1 MGILDD
7 LAMGFGLKEKT
18 QDYYDRTEQTLRR
31 TQGDDRGDIYARQT
45 ASRRANAPNYSNPIG
60 PLRPGDAPLRQSMFQ
75 RNDPRDRSSSTFR
88 NPQAG
93 TIQSFFGGGS
103 RLGDQPMTP
112 GRFLTNF
119 IPGVGLFRGLQRA
132 SGNQPYT
139 MNTQSGT
146 GPGMTAAQISAK
158 YGVSPQVAAARM
170 QAAPAAQTGAPVPPV
185 AVEPL
190 LGYGFEEDKFGFDP
204 QAPRATL
211 DDLDIVL
218 NPGYSQGAD
227 GQYVPSYDPFAAS
240 ESTSAPSEAALDFD
254 AWLSS
259 DQGQAMANKGLP
271 EKNLRSLHNIY
282 LKLNSGKF

>member
-31 TQGDDRGDIYARQT
+31 TQGNDRGDIYARQT
-45 ASRRANAPNYSNPIG
+45 ASRRADAPNYSNPIG

-93 TIQSFFGGGS
+93 IIQSFFGGGS

-146 GPGMTAAQISAK
+146 GPGMTAAQISAR
-158 YGVSPQVAAARM
+158 YGVSPRVAAATM
-170 QAAPAAQTGAPVPPV
+170 QAAPAAQTGAATPPV
-185 AVEPL
+185 AIEPL

-204 QAPRATL
+204 QAPRTTL
-211 DDLDIVL
+211 DDLDIDL
-218 NPGYSQGAD
+218 NPGYSQIAD

-271 EKNLRSLHNIY
+271 EKNLRSMYNIY

>member
-31 TQGDDRGDIYARQT
+31 TQGNDRGDIYARQT
-45 ASRRANAPNYSNPIG
+45 ASRRADAPNYSNPIG

-75 RNDPRDRSSSTFR
+75 RNDPRDRPSSTFR

-146 GPGMTAAQISAK
+146 GTYDPNKVNAMIAAAQTPQSANP
-158 YGVSPQVAAARM
+158 GSMSRAAASDPRVAAATM
-170 QAAPAAQTGAPVPPV
+170 QAAPAPQTGAP
-185 AVEPL
+185 
-190 LGYGFEEDKFGFDP
+190 
-204 QAPRATL
+204 
-211 DDLDIVL
+211 
-218 NPGYSQGAD
+218 
-227 GQYVPSYDPFAAS
+227 
-240 ESTSAPSEAALDFD
+240 
-254 AWLSS
+254 
-259 DQGQAMANKGLP
+259 MGL
-271 EKNLRSLHNIY
+271 HA
-282 LKLNSGKF
+282 

>member
-31 TQGDDRGDIYARQT
+31 TQGNDRGDIYARQT
-45 ASRRANAPNYSNPIG
+45 ASRRADAPNYSNPIG

-93 TIQSFFGGGS
+93 IIQSFFGGGS

-170 QAAPAAQTGAPVPPV
+170 QAAPAAQTGAAPPPV

-218 NPGYSQGAD
+218 NPGYSQIAD

-271 EKNLRSLHNIY
+271 EKNLRSMYNIY